1 MTEKN
6 NIESEISQL
15 QMIEQNLKNI
25 GAQKQN
31 MVLHLMES
39 ENSLK
44 ELKDYKGK
52 PFKVI
57 GPVMIEAD
65 SDSLTK
71 ELSDK
76 IELLKVRIESMEKQ
90 EKSLK
95 EQFEEI
101 QKKLMASVKQSHKN
115 N

>member
-6 NIESEISQL
+6 SMESDISQL

-31 MVLHLMES
+31 MSLHLMES
-39 ENSLK
+39 ESSLK
-44 ELKDYKGK
+44 ELDNYKGK

-65 SDSLTK
+65 SDSLKK
-71 ELSDK
+71 ELGEK
-76 IELLKVRIESMEKQ
+76 IELLKVRIESMDKQ
-90 EKSLK
+90 EKILK
-95 EQFEEI
+95 DQFEEI

>member
-15 QMIEQNLKNI
+15 QVIEQNLKNI
-25 GAQKQN
+25 GMQKQN
-31 MVLHLMES
+31 MALHLMES
-39 ENSLK
+39 ESSIK

-52 PFKVI
+52 TFKVV

-71 ELSDK
+71 DLNEKVD
-76 IELLKVRIESMEKQ
+76 LLKVRIKSMEKQ
-90 EKSLK
+90 ENTLK

-101 QKKLMASVKQSHKN
+101 QKKLMDSMKQSHKHE
-115 N
+115 